1 MPGPPWDDDPSA
13 DGATILANIAKL
25 VRSMRA
31 DAPARTLL
39 DVAVVQRWH
48 AAIYE
53 GCRRPVAGY
62 AGHFRGD
69 PTVAELVG
77 YEVGVGPRQIDGLP
91 DRVGL
96 PASQVRAAVLTM
108 LTNLARAVAV
118 LDHHVP
124 TAKRP
129 ADPAAVQSIAALAAT
144 VHGEWVRIHPFA
156 NGNGRMARLWA
167 AWLALRY
174 NLPVFVS
181 VKPRPADSDYA
192 IATRLSMGRPPD
204 YRSEHGAAVAVFTGM
219 LTRAIT
225 SSP

>member
-1 MPGPPWDDDPSA
+1 VPGPPWDDDPSA
-13 DGATILANIAKL
+13 DGATILANIDKL

-31 DAPARTLL
+31 DAPARTLPG
-39 DVAVVQRWH
+39 VAVVQRWH
-48 AAIYE
+48 ATIYE
-53 GCRRPVAGY
+53 GCRLPVAGY

-77 YEVGVGPRQIDGLP
+77 YEVGVGPRQIDGYP

-108 LTNLARAVAV
+108 LTNLGQAVAV
-118 LDHHVP
+118 LDNHVP
-124 TAKRP
+124 TGKRP
-129 ADPAAVQSIAALAAT
+129 ADPAALQSIAALAAT

-156 NGNGRMARLWA
+156 KGNGRTARLWA

-174 NLPVFVS
+174 NLPVFVT
-181 VKPRPADSDYA
+181 VKPRPADADYA
-192 IATRLSMGRPPD
+192 IAARMSMGRPPD
-204 YRSEHGAAVAVFTGM
+204 YRGEHSAAVAVFTGM

-225 SSP
+225 LSP